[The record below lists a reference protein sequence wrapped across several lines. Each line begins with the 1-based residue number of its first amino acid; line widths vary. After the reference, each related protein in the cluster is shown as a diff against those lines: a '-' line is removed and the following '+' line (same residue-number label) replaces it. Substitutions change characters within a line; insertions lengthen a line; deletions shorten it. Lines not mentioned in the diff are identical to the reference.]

1 MKKVSSGTLISSIL
15 FLIVGII
22 LFTDPAS
29 IVKFISYFFGGILI
43 GVGIYRCVNY
53 YIQDKRLG
61 VVNNNE
67 LAFGITA
74 FILGL
79 LFIVLASAIEFLIRI
94 FFGVYL
100 ILIGISK
107 IYQTFFTNDRTSK
120 FYALI
125 VVGVVFLL
133 AGIYTIVRSNLEL
146 QLLGIFMIIYGIT
159 DFISYFVYRN
169 GDSTDNSNINVVDN
183 NVKEAKIVKE
193 IATENVEVEEVVE
206 DKKSTKKT
214 KKQSKKKEKD
224 NK

>member
-1 MKKVSSGTLISSIL
+1 MKKNNSLLTPII
-15 FLIVGII
+15 FLVIGVI
-22 LFTDPAS
+22 LFTDPDS
-29 IVKFISYFFGGILI
+29 VVKFISYILGGLLI
-43 GVGIYRCVNY
+43 IVGVYRCANY

-107 IYQTFFTNDRTSK
+107 VYQTFFTTDRSSK

-125 VVGVVFLL
+125 VVGIIFLI
-133 AGIYTIVRSNLEL
+133 GGVYTIIESNITLSIIGL
-146 QLLGIFMIIYGIT
+146 FMIIYGVV
-159 DFISYFVYRN
+159 DFISYFVYQDK
-169 GDSTDNSNINVVDN
+169 GDNTP
-183 NVKEAKIVKE
+183 VKEAEVVKE
-193 IATENVEVEEVVE
+193 ITSEEEVIE
-206 DKKSTKKT
+206 PKKENKKNKKSKK
-214 KKQSKKKEKD
+214 SKKGE
-224 NK
+224 